1 MKKFL
6 VDYIGSTGLVFETFA
21 TESELKELSSAGLVV
36 RFRKLTS
43 GEIMEIATY
52 GFLRIAVRNM
62 MICVK

>member
-6 VDYIGSTGLVFETFA
+6 VDYIGSAGLVLETFA
-21 TESELKELSSAGLVV
+21 TESELKELSSTGLVV

-52 GFLRIAVRNM
+52 GF
-62 MICVK
+62 

>member
-21 TESELKELSSAGLVV
+21 TESELKKLSSAGLVV

-52 GFLRIAVRNM
+52 GF
-62 MICVK
+62 